1 MFACQNLAFFVH
13 LQAFFERRRAGLTKG
28 FIMTPELTSGLRQEV
43 MGSAEKV
50 AFLLLSD
57 FQESR
62 ARFWTSQHPRTGI
75 Q

>member
-1 MFACQNLAFFVH
+1 MLACRNPAVFLDVQTFL
-13 LQAFFERRRAGLTKG
+13 ERRRAGFTEGL
-28 FIMTPELTSGLRQEV
+28 IMTPELTSELRQEV

-62 ARFWTSQHPRTGI
+62 ARFWTSQQPSRGI
-75 Q
+75 R